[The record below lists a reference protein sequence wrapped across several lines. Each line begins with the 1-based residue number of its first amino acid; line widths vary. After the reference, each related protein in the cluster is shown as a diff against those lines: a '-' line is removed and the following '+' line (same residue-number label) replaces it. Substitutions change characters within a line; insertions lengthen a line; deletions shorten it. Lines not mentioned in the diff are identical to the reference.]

1 MPILIMKEPEFTV
14 EGTLNVKVSAVA
26 VITSAVTELVR
37 VSESVTFVTEVRF
50 FPLTVTVVPT
60 PPYSGVKEVIAG
72 ALACAADTASAP

>member
-1 MPILIMKEPEFTV
+1 MIVNDELELV
-14 EGTLNVKVSAVA
+14 GTLK
-26 VITSAVTELVR
+26 VR
-37 VSESVTFVTEVRF
+37 VSEAAEITSAIRPALESSVTFVTEVRF